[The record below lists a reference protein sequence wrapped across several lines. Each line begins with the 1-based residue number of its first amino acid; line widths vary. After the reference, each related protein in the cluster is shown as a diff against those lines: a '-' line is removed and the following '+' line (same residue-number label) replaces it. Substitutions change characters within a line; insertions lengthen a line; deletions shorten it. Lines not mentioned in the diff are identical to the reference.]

1 MKNSGVEPKL
11 WRDLITS
18 ITKSSYDYDET
29 YMKYSSD
36 DELPLNKTI
45 ELARMIIVIRAVH
58 KNNKYYR
65 QVFLLSWMSI

>member
-1 MKNSGVEPKL
+1 MKNSGVEPEL

-18 ITKSSYDYDET
+18 ITNSSYDYDET

-58 KNNKYYR
+58 KNSKYYR
-65 QVFLLSWMSI
+65 